1 MEKEDRTKLITP
13 IVVIII
19 LAIMGYIGY
28 IAIEKNLMTIELPG
42 ITTPVPEKDNPTN
55 KEKGIEP
62 QDREELTKK
71 DNPTNKEKGI
81 EPQDRE
87 ELTKKDRLKAYIE
100 EKHPIVYDELL
111 TLVLDSVFDAE
122 EKYGIDAIILL
133 AVIDVESDFNPL
145 AKATKKY
152 DKSTVVTGVGL
163 MQINPNVW
171 LKEFPEL
178 TMKSLYSPKI
188 NIDVGAKI
196 LHKYLKACEGKGIN
210 MYKCALTKY
219 FGGTNPAY
227 YLKVVQ
233 DIGEFYIYTN

>member
-71 DNPTNKEKGI
+71 D
-81 EPQDRE
+81 
-87 ELTKKDRLKAYIE
+87 RLKVYIE

-111 TLVLDSVFDAE
+111 NLILDSVFDAE
-122 EKYGIDAIILL
+122 EKYGIDAVILL